1 MGKGSYL
8 TACMIRRQW
17 AADVLEKDPE
27 FFNRL
32 VSQQHPEY
40 LWIGC
45 SDSRVPVST
54 AAAAAQYIYVSHDW

>member
-1 MGKGSYL
+1 MP
-8 TACMIRRQW
+8 TARRHW
-17 AADVLEKDPE
+17 AAEQRERDPE

-32 VSQQHPEY
+32 MSQQNPEY

-54 AAAAAQYIYVSHDW
+54 TAAPCTHAQAVLV

>member
-1 MGKGSYL
+1 
-8 TACMIRRQW
+8 MIRRQW